1 MNNKFLLVALF
12 AAWCLGFASC
22 DKDKGNEPDNP
33 TQGEQTGQSDSTEGE
48 EDISKFETSI
58 SGTENGFDY
67 VDLGLPSGLKW
78 ATCNVGADSPEEY
91 GYYYAWGE
99 TTPKTIAYNWN
110 TYKWATAT
118 YHTEYLDDKWAL
130 ETLTKYNTSSDYG
143 TVDNKTVLELAD
155 DAARVNWGGAW
166 RMPTDAEW
174 TELCERCTWTWINFN
189 GINGY
194 EVKSNINGYTIF
206 LPGAGNYDYNGLGG
220 AGDIG
225 FYWSSSLNT
234 DYPYDALDVYFS
246 DSEIIH
252 NILGRFDYR
261 FRGRPVRPVL
271 GE

>member
-99 TTPKTIAYNWN
+99 TT
-110 TYKWATAT
+110 
-118 YHTEYLDDKWAL
+118 
-130 ETLTKYNTSSDYG
+130 TKSDYSMSGYQYYNSGYVNIGSNISG
-143 TVDNKTVLELAD
+143 TRYDVAC
-155 DAARVNWGGAW
+155 AQWGGSW
-166 RMPTDAEW
+166 RLPTKAEFE
-174 TELCERCTWTWINFN
+174 ELINRCTWTWTTQN
-189 GINGY
+189 GVKGRKVTSMSNGN
-194 EVKSNINGYTIF
+194 SIF
-206 LPGAGNYDYNGLGG
+206 LPAAGYYSGSSLYQ
-220 AGDIG
+220 AGKDG
-225 FYWSSSLNT
+225 YYWSSMLHTTYKS
-234 DYPYDALDVYFS
+234 DAFFLEFTSTNLYITNM
-246 DSEIIH
+246 ER
-252 NILGRFDYR
+252 NLGLLI
-261 FRGRPVRPVL
+261 RPVCP
-271 GE
+271 